1 MERMT
6 RYDYDENL
14 DILHIY
20 TSEIDNGIKGG
31 LSYGNFN
38 IDIGTD
44 DKVVGIELEGA
55 SSLLN
60 MPPEALSSLD
70 NVALIV
76 RKTGNILFIGFTVI
90 KGEQKS
96 TIQMNV
102 PTQRAQVAVTN

>member
-1 MERMT
+1 MT
-6 RYDYDENL
+6 RYNYDENL

-20 TSEIDNGIKGG
+20 TSEIDNGIKGS
-31 LSYGNFN
+31 LTYGNFN

-60 MPPEALSSLD
+60 MSPETLSNLND
-70 NVALIV
+70 IALIV

-90 KGEQKS
+90 KGEQSS
-96 TIQMNV
+96 TIQINV
-102 PTQRAQVAVTN
+102 PTQKARTVVTN